1 MRGTHAPPLGT
12 ALSVVLAVSLLA
24 CGEDDNG
31 STTSEAATL
40 PPTGPSDAAT
50 VATVSGPAL
59 RLVVLGDAV
68 PSTEPCPGCT
78 GFVEQ
83 YTVHLEAATGRPV
96 EVADRSRTDTA
107 GLLDIEEQVSGE
119 EGLREQLAEADVVI
133 VSVGANDVMPDA
145 AAAGMLRKRR
155 GGDWGCGGDMG
166 STTASYAAW
175 ALATTP
181 ECLEAGR
188 MAYLG
193 LYDSI
198 FATVG
203 ELRRWQ
209 PTMAIALNTYDAN
222 LYGADFVGAGLDQK
236 TLDTLW
242 PWMTALYDDWNR
254 MECGRATTNFF
265 TCVDVYHAFNGPDG
279 DQPIGDLA
287 VDGAHPSQAGHDRIA
302 ELLVELDL
310 TPVLDR

>member
-1 MRGTHAPPLGT
+1 MRGTYAPPLGT

-24 CGEDDNG
+24 CGEDDIG

-40 PPTGPSDAAT
+40 PPTGPSDAAN
-50 VATVSGPAL
+50 VSTVSGPAL

-83 YTVHLEAATGRPV
+83 YAAYLETTTGRPV

-119 EGLREQLAEADVVI
+119 EGLREQLAQADVVI

-145 AAAGMLRKRR
+145 TTAAMLRKRR

-175 ALATTP
+175 ALATEP

-188 MAYLG
+188 MAYMR
-193 LYDSI
+193 LYESI
-198 FATVG
+198 FATV
-203 ELRRWQ
+203 ERLRDWQ
-209 PTMAIALNTYDAN
+209 PTVAIALNTYDAN
-222 LYGADFVGAGLDQK
+222 LYSAEFLGAGLDQK

-242 PWMTALYDDWNR
+242 PWMTALYEDWNR
-254 MECGRATTNFF
+254 MECGRATTHYF
-265 TCVDVYHAFNGPDG
+265 TCVDLHHAFNGPAG
-279 DQPIGDLA
+279 DQPLGDLA
-287 VDGAHPSQAGHDRIA
+287 VDGIHPSQAGHDLISG
-302 ELLVELDL
+302 LLVDLDL

>member
-12 ALSVVLAVSLLA
+12 ALTVVLAVSLLA
-24 CGEDDNG
+24 CGEDDHG

-40 PPTGPSDAAT
+40 PPTGPGDAAN
-50 VATVSGPAL
+50 VSSVSGPAL
-59 RLVVLGDAV
+59 HLVVLGDAV

-83 YTVHLEAATGRPV
+83 YAAHLETATGRPV

-107 GLLDIEEQVSGE
+107 GLLDIEAQVSGE
-119 EGLREQLAEADVVI
+119 ERLREQLAEADVVI

-166 STTASYAAW
+166 STTKSYAAW

-198 FATVG
+198 FGTVA
-203 ELRRWQ
+203 ELRHWQ
-209 PTMAIALNTYDAN
+209 PTVAIALNTYDRH
-222 LYGADFVGAGLDQK
+222 LYGADFVEAGLDQL

-242 PWMTALYDDWNR
+242 PWMTALYEDWNR
-254 MECGRATTNFF
+254 MECGRASAHYF
-265 TCVDVYHAFNGPDG
+265 TCVDVHHAFNGPAG
-279 DQPIGDLA
+279 DQPLGDLS
-287 VDGAHPSQAGHDRIA
+287 VDGVHPSQAGHDLIA
-302 ELLVELDL
+302 SLLVDLDL
-310 TPVLDR
+310 TPALDR

>member
-12 ALSVVLAVSLLA
+12 AISVVLAVSLLA

-40 PPTGPSDAAT
+40 PETGPSDAAT
-50 VATVSGPAL
+50 VATVTGPL
-59 RLVVLGDAV
+59 IHLVVLGDAV
-68 PSTEPCPGCT
+68 SSTEACPTCT

-83 YTVHLEAATGRPV
+83 YAEHLEAATGRPV

-119 EGLREQLAEADVVI
+119 ERLREQLAGAHIVI

-145 AAAGMLRKRR
+145 AAAGLLRKRR

-166 STTASYAAW
+166 STVKSYSAW

-181 ECLEAGR
+181 DCLETGR
-188 MAYLG
+188 MAFLG
-193 LYDSI
+193 LYDSV
-198 FATVG
+198 FATVR
-203 ELRRWQ
+203 ELRGWQ
-209 PTMAIALNTYDAN
+209 PTVRIALNTYDPN
-222 LYGADFVGAGLDQK
+222 LYAADYLAAGLDQQ
-236 TLDTLW
+236 TLDRLW

-254 MECGRATTNFF
+254 MECGRASSNYF
-265 TCVDVYHAFNGPDG
+265 TCVDLYHAINGSAG
-279 DQPIGDLA
+279 DQPLGDLSI
-287 VDGAHPSQAGHDRIA
+287 DGTHPSQAGHDRIA
-302 ELLVELDL
+302 ALLVDLDL
-310 TPVLDR
+310 RPGLVP